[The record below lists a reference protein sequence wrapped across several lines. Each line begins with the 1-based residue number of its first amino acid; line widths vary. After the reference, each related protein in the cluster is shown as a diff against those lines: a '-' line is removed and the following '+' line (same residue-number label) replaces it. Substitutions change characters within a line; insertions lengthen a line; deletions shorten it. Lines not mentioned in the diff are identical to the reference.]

1 MSQPVKRGAFILA
14 MLAAV
19 GLLAVGSPRVSAQ
32 TQASTGQIVGIVLDP
47 QGAAIANAKV
57 TITNPSTGLRQ
68 ELATNEAG
76 QYRAVLLPPGRYE
89 VTVEAAGFQKETVT
103 GVEVN
108 VGRAVD
114 VNFTLKVGAVAEV
127 IEVTA
132 SVGVDTTRSEA
143 GTVVNLTY
151 IRDLPINGRRF
162 HDFIGLTPTVQ
173 VEPQR
178 NQLSFVGQRGINSN
192 ISIDGADYNEPFFG
206 GIRGGERSNNAYTI
220 PQESIGEF
228 QVVTMG
234 YTAEFGRSTGGLV
247 NAITK
252 SGTNEYH
259 GSAFYQIRHK
269 ELTAADAFGQ
279 LSLGTQH
286 QFGGSAGGPIKRDR
300 MFFFGAVEDQQF
312 STPRIVVFDRLQ
324 GVARTPQNQEAFD
337 FYKSLEGP
345 FTQTNDAI
353 STLVRTDNQFGAN
366 HRLAVRYNFSDN
378 NAENANATG
387 DVLNPRTNRAL
398 TNNGTEKDRTHT
410 VVGQFTSVVSPR
422 VINEGRLQYS
432 WESRP
437 RLANAL
443 APNVNTFIGSFG
455 TRNFL
460 PTTLTDW
467 RLQASDAVTW
477 NVGTHSAKF
486 GFEWNHIFVNQIFAF
501 NQTGTFNLSGTNVD
515 AHLRILSLTPG
526 DANDHRFDDPAV
538 TYVRQIGNRVL
549 EARRNDVALFAQ
561 DSWRVRRTF
570 TLYYG
575 LRYEAQLNP
584 EPETNNTT
592 LLNKVKGFA
601 FPLGPIDP
609 TRIPDNTD
617 QVMPRLGIAWDPFG
631 QARTVIRANIG
642 VYYAAT
648 PLLLMAAPLNNFR
661 LPPGDVSLQLPLPVP
676 AGNPNNTVYRQ
687 LLAIGINLDRFTLDK
702 LPIISPEDVQRIAQ
716 ALGLPAPDPF
726 SGVNLVTWSSNY
738 RNPRSVQWSVGGE
751 HELFRGFTTGVDF
764 TYVNTVNLQR
774 TRDYNLPLPIVRQ
787 NDLSRRD
794 FFGLRSRVQSRP
806 IPSLGSIWVRESSAH
821 SLYRGFTFRA
831 GLRRSR
837 LQLNGFYTLS
847 WNYSDD
853 DNERSATGQEETVN
867 VYNLRPEFHF
877 GRLDAR
883 HLFSLFS
890 VVSLP
895 WGFEVSSIVRMQS
908 GRPLNPLTGGDTNE
922 DFANNDRPMAAP
934 GVLMK
939 RNSFRNRAVR
949 TVDLRVLKAFTL
961 WNETSKIQFSF
972 EFFNLVNADNI
983 TFGSQQQ
990 IFGLGIDPATGNPAP
1005 IDARFRRLRLPTGA
1019 LDTTNNPG
1027 TPFQSQVGIRFIF

>member
-1 MSQPVKRGAFILA
+1 MNQTLMSRAYLFI
-14 MLAAV
+14 V
-19 GLLAVGSPRVSAQ
+19 LAVLLMVLAGSDPAAAQ

-47 QGAAIANAKV
+47 QGAAVVKAKITIA
-57 TITNPSTGLRQ
+57 NPSTGFRQ
-68 ELATNEAG
+68 DLETNEAG
-76 QYRAVLLPPGRYE
+76 QYRAVLLPPGRYD
-89 VTVEAAGFQKETVT
+89 VTVDAPGFQKETVT

-127 IEVTA
+127 VEVTA
-132 SVGVDTTRSEA
+132 PTGVDTTRSEA
-143 GTVVNLTY
+143 GTVVNLAY

-178 NQLSFVGQRGINSN
+178 NQLSFAGQRGINSN

-206 GIRGGERSNNAYTI
+206 GIRGGERSNNAFTI

-228 QVVTMG
+228 QVVTTG

-252 SGTNEYH
+252 SGTNEFH

-279 LSLGTQH
+279 ESLGIQH
-286 QFGGSAGGPIKRDR
+286 QFGGSVGGPIKRDR
-300 MFFFGAVEDQQF
+300 MFFFGAIEDQQF

-353 STLVRTDNQFGAN
+353 STLIRTDNQFGAN

-398 TNNGTEKDRTHT
+398 SNNGTEKDRTHT
-410 VVGQFTSVVSPR
+410 VVGQFTSIVSPR
-422 VINEGRLQYS
+422 VINEARLQYS
-432 WESRP
+432 WEERP

-467 RLQASDAVTW
+467 RLQASDSLIW

-501 NQTGTFNLSGTNVD
+501 NQTGTFNLSGTNADV
-515 AHLRILSLTPG
+515 HLQILSLTPG
-526 DANDHRFDDPAV
+526 DPNDHRFDDRAV
-538 TYVRQIGNRVL
+538 TYVRQIGNRLL
-549 EARRNDVALFAQ
+549 EARRNDIAFFGQ
-561 DSWRVRRTF
+561 DSWRLRRNF

-584 EPETNNTT
+584 EPETNNTG
-592 LLNKVKGFA
+592 LLNKVKGFP
-601 FPLGPIDP
+601 FPLGQIDP

-617 QVMPRLGIAWDPFG
+617 QVMPRLGFAWDPFG

-642 VYYAAT
+642 LFYAAT

-661 LPPGDVSLQLPLPVP
+661 LPPGDVSLQLPLAVP
-676 AGNPNNTVYRQ
+676 SGNPNNTVYRQ

-716 ALGLPAPDPF
+716 ALGLSAPDPF
-726 SGVNLVTWSSNY
+726 SGVNLVTWSPNY
-738 RNPRSVQWSVGGE
+738 RNPRAVQWSVGGE
-751 HELFRGFTTGVDF
+751 HELFRGFTAGVDF

-774 TRDYNLPLPIVRQ
+774 TRDYNLPLPIIRA
-787 NDLSRRD
+787 NDLSRRE
-794 FFGLRSRVQSRP
+794 FFGLRSRAQSRP

-837 LQLNGFYTLS
+837 IQFHGFYTLS

-853 DNERSATGQEETVN
+853 DNERSATGQEDTVN

-877 GRLDAR
+877 ARLDAR
-883 HLFSLFS
+883 HLFSFFS

-895 WGFEVSSIVRMQS
+895 WGFEVSSIVRAQS
-908 GRPLNPLTGGDTNE
+908 GRPLNPQTGGDTNE

-934 GVLMK
+934 GVMMK
-939 RNSFRNRAVR
+939 RNSFRDRAVSA
-949 TVDLRVLKAFTL
+949 VDLRILKAFNL
-961 WNETSKIQFSF
+961 WSETSRIQFSV
-972 EFFNLVNADNI
+972 ELFNLLNADNI
-983 TFGSQQQ
+983 TFGGQQR
-990 IFGLGIDPATGNPAP
+990 IFGLGIDPATGNPTAV
-1005 IDARFRRLRLPTGA
+1005 DARFRRLRFPDGT

-1027 TPFQSQVGIRFIF
+1027 TPIQAQVGIRFIF